1 MLKKETMELWKKI
14 LLICLALVLLVLT
27 VLGWGSIGGGICA
40 YCLIMMGAALLV
52 KKFLINREEDDWD
65 ME

>member
-1 MLKKETMELWKKI
+1 MRTWQKI
-14 LLICLALVLLVLT
+14 LLAALMAVLLVLT
-27 VLGWGSIGGGICA
+27 ILGWGSIGSGVCV

-52 KKFLINREEDDWD
+52 EKFLINRDEDEFD